1 MTITYV
7 DARIQHVDVFVYE
20 MGLRERDLGKRAKID
35 YLRLTPAEW
44 TRVGQFADLLSVRM
58 TFLCTKIHL
67 IICTFVSMRT
77 LLNRRSR
84 LMLVQRFILL
94 FRHSR
99 PSTRPGLLVRDGQSM
114 LVLHQ
119 H

>member
-7 DARIQHVDVFVYE
+7 DVRIQHVDVFVYE
-20 MGLRERDLGKRAKID
+20 MGLQERDLGKRAKID

-44 TRVGQFADLLSVRM
+44 TRVDQFADLLSVRM

-67 IICTFVSMRT
+67 IICTFVSMRM

-84 LMLVQRFILL
+84 LMLVQHFILPFWHL
-94 FRHSR
+94 RHST
-99 PSTRPGLLVRDGQSM
+99 SPGLLVRDGQSM
-114 LVLHQ
+114 LVLHR